1 VRGTGL
7 FGPDLPTNLIF
18 FGPESA
24 ETMDAGPAQSSK
36 IREEE
41 KTLPPEYPNRQKKK
55 KKSITPI

>member
-55 KKSITPI
+55 NL